1 MTDKDA
7 LVKSIQDYA
16 QYLRDGYTCEP
27 PQWVLGPREYDAF
40 KAHMDDGCEDDVHK
54 RFFADSVRADPSD

>member
-27 PQWVLGPREYDAF
+27 PQWVLGPREYDVFQA
-40 KAHMDDGCEDDVHK
+40 ASDAGTLTPGQA
-54 RFFADSVRADPSD
+54 RFFARCVRAEL